1 MKPDAFPAQG
11 VPVFTAITASETAVT
26 WSASAD
32 TGATSSDTNPCNGI
46 IRWYEPVTGRWL
58 SNDPIGIS
66 GGLNQYV
73 FCNNNPVNNI
83 DPFGLDWFDNTANFF
98 AGAGDVLSFG
108 ATKAI
113 RNSFPEFYMQ
123 DYSSGAYKRGEV
135 TGMGYSLALGGGRL
149 AYAGAAKGGSMLLLR
164 QGATEANALKAMAM
178 RNSLKTTFNLGLLS
192 KDELMTA
199 ERMAAKYGSDWAR
212 WINAAGRT
220 STESSL
226 FGINGSWNALGGYFF
241 GAGVKGLYEQSGDC
255 K

>member
-1 MKPDAFPAQG
+1 MQCVEELSPEALFDLDEIEAPVCVRTRTGRLPAFDAPALMPDAPAIAFG
-11 VPVFTAITASETAVT
+11 FAETATTSATTCTVSVT
-26 WSASAD
+26 LVAE
-32 TGATSSDTNPCNGI
+32 NPYDGVLC
-46 IRWYEPVTGRWL
+46 YAQ
-58 SNDPIGIS
+58 S
-66 GGLNQYV
+66 
-73 FCNNNPVNNI
+73 
-83 DPFGLDWFDNTANFF
+83 PFGLDAFDTTANFF

-108 ATKAI
+108 VTKAI
-113 RNSFPEFYMQ
+113 RNSFPDFYAQ
-123 DYSSGAYKRGEV
+123 DYSSGAYKGGEW

-149 AYAGAAKGGSMLLLR
+149 AYAGAAKGGSMVLLR

-241 GAGVKGLYEQSGDC
+241 GAGVKGLYEQSDDC